1 MHRLV
6 PTAREPDSPRLSVV
20 VPGKDELEEFLELL
34 ELTKYAHHFRR
45 EDIDFETLLT
55 MDENDLKSIGID
67 LFGPRRKISSAIKQ
81 IVQQRASNTSQP
93 PSPQKGPEFAE
104 PKVAALTTE
113 VTRLTESL
121 SKVHWCWAFRTDLSA
136 ANFLVPWPS
145 RSSPT
150 RKS

>member
-81 IVQQRASNTSQP
+81 CVQCSFQDNHNRRSFVTPPAESFSNAPAT
-93 PSPQKGPEFAE
+93 
-104 PKVAALTTE
+104 L
-113 VTRLTESL
+113 
-121 SKVHWCWAFRTDLSA
+121 
-136 ANFLVPWPS
+136 PS
-145 RSSPT
+145 RHPHRRVQSLRSP
-150 RKS
+150 KLPH